1 MLLYNVTI
9 NINKNREA
17 DWLQWMQTEHIPD
30 VMSTGLPASYK
41 LLRLLTEI
49 DNGGSTYTAQYFFK
63 SLAEYE
69 QYESIFAPALQRKLQ
84 QRFQNDFV
92 AFRTVLEE
100 IEFK

>member
-9 NINKNREA
+9 NINKEQEA

-30 VMSTGLPASYK
+30 VMSTGLPKSYK

-49 DNGGSTYTAQYFFK
+49 DNGGSTYTAQYFFN

-69 QYESIFAPALQRKLQ
+69 QYEDLFAPGLRRKLQ
-84 QRFQNDFV
+84 DRYANQFV
-92 AFRTVLEE
+92 AFRTLLEE
-100 IEFK
+100 V